1 MARTRRTILWFIVAI
16 ALALLAFAWH
26 DWVGPNVLPKRF
38 GVIQDGMIYRS
49 GKLTPAASRLVTRKH
64 NIKTIIDLGAYERGS
79 RKERLEQRTADALG
93 ITRYRFDLVGDATG
107 NPNAYLQTLRMMT
120 DPRLQPVLVHCGAG
134 TERTGCA
141 AALYEHIVLG
151 VSLDDAYEHAKQYGH
166 STRRNP
172 HLREMLDKW
181 AQPIARAYL
190 GDGPVQGAEPLA
202 NPPEPVSSGAE

>member
-1 MARTRRTILWFIVAI
+1 MARRRWTIRCIIAAI

-26 DWVGPNVLPKRF
+26 DWIEPNVLPKRF
-38 GVIQDGMIYRS
+38 GVIQDGTIYRS
-49 GKLTPAASRLVTRKH
+49 GKLTPAAIELVTRKH
-64 NIKTIIDLGAYERGS
+64 DIRTIIDLGAYERGS
-79 RKERLEQRTADALG
+79 HKEKLEQETADTLG
-93 ITRYRFDLVGDATG
+93 VTRYRFDLVGDATG

-151 VSLDDAYEHAKQYGH
+151 VSIDDAYEHAKQYGH

-181 AQPIARAYL
+181 AEPIAQAYL

-202 NPPEPVSSGAE
+202 NPSDPVSSGAK